1 VAPLRISGQFT
12 SKEFERVY
20 SILFV
25 NPSLDTR
32 QYCREDRLR
41 TYLSLGTLSSA
52 LRDKAFIKKF
62 IRLSGWI
69 AKFGNHPVDG
79 FCFDVR
85 ILNLSLKPKRQNTQ
99 EFFESYVKESGIYPL
114 LVGMTATSAQLEE
127 AREIANAAAQI
138 FPDALR
144 LIGGSHVS
152 VSSHDFL
159 RQTQFHAACRGEGVE
174 TLLNLLLDFLDQG
187 FESLAGVP
195 GIDFKDA
202 FGEIRSNPPR
212 HFLFDLDEYP
222 FPSDSLD
229 LFLDDLHD
237 WDKNSRDLVYILA
250 GTGCPHRCVF
260 CAQHAIHQGRIRE
273 RSAENLFHEMKKLFE
288 KGFRKF
294 AMVQETFLRDPGR
307 VELFCSRIENSGI
320 PLEWTIE
327 ARADQLN
334 CENLVRMKNAGLRF
348 VQLGVESGDQE
359 LLGTLEKGIYLK
371 QVIQVRN
378 WCEELGVDTA
388 FYLLVGLPKQGWQ
401 SILRSAIF
409 LKDHLPFN
417 RITSHISI
425 AVAIPYPGTRI
436 YEEKTVRLVKMP
448 KESLNWPARNCEV
461 VVEDDGVFLGRN
473 STETDEMLSEEIL
486 EAYTCLDDYGHF
498 LLQAKYN
505 PAFSSA
511 KRLRAREFAW
521 HAFHMIARRTI
532 RDLIICA
539 QCDLSPQQYRRS
551 REEII
556 ARDRGQEAYLKD
568 LAPSADPWPEIFTRF
583 LAAVK
588 FQNGFQTMKVLSIP
602 NRIKWM
608 KICAVLWGEMGSK
621 FSQIHFAA
629 DREEQG
635 EQLNESLDSISTA
648 TIEGFLERVE

>member
-1 VAPLRISGQFT
+1 M
-12 SKEFERVY
+12 
-20 SILFV
+20 
-25 NPSLDTR
+25 
-32 QYCREDRLR
+32 
-41 TYLSLGTLSSA
+41 
-52 LRDKAFIKKF
+52 KKF

-69 AKFGNHPVDG
+69 TKFGNHPVEE
-79 FCFDVR
+79 FYFDVQ
-85 ILNLSLKPKRQNTQ
+85 ILNLSLKPKGQGTH
-99 EFFESYVKESGIYPL
+99 EFFESYVKESGIHPL

-144 LIGGSHVS
+144 LIGGPHVS
-152 VSSHDFL
+152 VSSRDFL

-174 TLLNLLLDFLDQG
+174 TLLNLLLAFLDEG

-212 HFLFDLDEYP
+212 HFLFGLDEYP

-237 WDKNSRDLVYILA
+237 RDKNSRDLVYILA
-250 GTGCPHRCVF
+250 GTGCPHSCVF

-273 RSAENLFHEMKKLFE
+273 RSAANLFHEMKKLFE

-294 AMVQETFLRDPGR
+294 AMVQETFLRDPRR
-307 VELFCSRIENSGI
+307 VKLFCSRIENSGI

-334 CENLVRMKNAGLRF
+334 YENLARMKNAGLRF

-359 LLGTLEKGIYLK
+359 LLDTLEKGIYLK

-448 KESLNWPARNCEV
+448 KESLNWPGRNCEV
-461 VVEDDGVFLGRN
+461 VVDDDGTFLGRN

-505 PAFSSA
+505 PTFTLA

-532 RDLIICA
+532 RDLIIRA

-568 LAPSADPWPEIFTRF
+568 LAPSADLWPKIFTRF

-608 KICAVLWGEMGSK
+608 KICAVLWAEMGSK
-621 FSQIHFAA
+621 FSQIHFVA
-629 DREEQG
+629 DLEEQG
-635 EQLNESLDSISTA
+635 EQLNEFLNSISAA
-648 TIEGFLERVE
+648 TIEVFLERVEQEQKLLSKKTDGIFEIFGLRLDFEGRDSVLEIQRIRIS